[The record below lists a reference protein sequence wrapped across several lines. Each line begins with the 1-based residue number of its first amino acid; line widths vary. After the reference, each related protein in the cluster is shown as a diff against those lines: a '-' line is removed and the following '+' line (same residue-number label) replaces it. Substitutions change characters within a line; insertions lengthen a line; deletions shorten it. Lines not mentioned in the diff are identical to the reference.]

1 MLAQTDET
9 SFDIF
14 QPSGSHRGS
23 KSNLAND
30 SDHNDDQGYE
40 GRSGDDRHVLAQL
53 YSYKERV
60 STLESELSEME
71 TINAQEKLE
80 LEKTLEEAGLGSSDL
95 SGSVKELH
103 VLLVTALGQIY
114 PEMRQKS
121 ENVQLLDSYVEKLL
135 SHSKST

>member
-1 MLAQTDET
+1 M
-9 SFDIF
+9 

-30 SDHNDDQGYE
+30 SDHNDDQGFE
-40 GRSGDDRHVLAQL
+40 SKSGDDRQILAKL

-71 TINAQEKLE
+71 TLNAQEKHE
-80 LEKTLEEAGLGSSDL
+80 LEKTLNEAGLGSSDL

-103 VLLVTALGQIY
+103 TLLLTALGQLY
-114 PEMRQKS
+114 PEMKQRDEDVK
-121 ENVQLLDSYVEKLL
+121 LLDCYVEKL
-135 SHSKST
+135 SKQH